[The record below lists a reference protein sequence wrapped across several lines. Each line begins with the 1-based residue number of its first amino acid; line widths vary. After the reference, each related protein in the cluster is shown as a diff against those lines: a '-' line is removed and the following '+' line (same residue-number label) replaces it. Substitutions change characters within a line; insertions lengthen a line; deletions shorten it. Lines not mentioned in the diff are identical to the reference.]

1 MHTKSYKISIRLSL
15 RIPVPVSVNYYNIAY
30 TGVANFTDFYR
41 GTSAAGSSHQS
52 HTNDIYVHYSPV
64 AEIMLYCNRS
74 MILQPAGVNRR
85 RVIDEN
91 DSEWGD
97 ELMEETMKDYEKE
110 LEASFR
116 TINEGDVIKGTV
128 LAVNEEEVI
137 LDLKYYTQ
145 GIIKA
150 EDMSNDPNFSLMA
163 DVHEGDVL
171 EATVVK
177 TDDGQGN
184 ILLSRKEAN
193 DVLAWDVLAGYM
205 EEKKNISVKVNDV
218 VNAGVVAY
226 LEGIRGFIPAS
237 HLDISY
243 VENLE
248 EYKGKTLEVRVI
260 TVDREKEKLVLSA
273 REILREKKKEE
284 HDHKVAMIVPGT
296 VLEGTVESLQ
306 TYGAFVDLKDG
317 LSGLVHISQICQRRI
332 KKPSEVLKVGDKVKV
347 KVLNTNDGKISL
359 SMKAL
364 EEQQAEEIEKIDVKQ
379 YGSSESVGTSL
390 GDLFAKLNI
399 K

>member
-1 MHTKSYKISIRLSL
+1 
-15 RIPVPVSVNYYNIAY
+15 
-30 TGVANFTDFYR
+30 
-41 GTSAAGSSHQS
+41 
-52 HTNDIYVHYSPV
+52 
-64 AEIMLYCNRS
+64 
-74 MILQPAGVNRR
+74 
-85 RVIDEN
+85 
-91 DSEWGD
+91 
-97 ELMEETMKDYEKE
+97 MEETMKDYEKE

-128 LAVNEEEVI
+128 IGVNEEEVT

-150 EDMSNDPNFSLMA
+150 EDMSDDPNFSVLA
-163 DVHEGDVL
+163 DVHEGDVI
-171 EATVVK
+171 EASVVK

-184 ILLSRKEAN
+184 ILLSKREAN
-193 DVLAWDVLAGYM
+193 AVLAWDVLAGYM
-205 EEKKNISVKVNDV
+205 EEKKDISVKVSEI

-226 LEGIRGFIPAS
+226 VEGIRGFIPAS
-237 HLDISY
+237 QLDISY

-248 EYKGKTLEVRVI
+248 DYKGKVLDVRVI
-260 TVDREKEKLVLSA
+260 TVDQAKEKLVLSA
-273 REILREKKKEE
+273 KEILREKAKEE
-284 HDHKVAMIVPGT
+284 HDHRVAMLVPGT

-347 KVLNTNDGKISL
+347 KVLNTSDGKISL
-359 SMKAL
+359 SMKAI
-364 EEQQAEEIEKIDVKQ
+364 EEQQVEEVENIDVKQ